1 MAAAVA
7 TGLAKI
13 RSHPEKNRFG
23 GDSQGPSFVSFGEE
37 REERFGLRA
46 SLGQVAQVV
55 QEQEVEVVQLPQLTQ
70 QGRVRLAARNSCN
83 KRRAGAK
90 RTDCPASTK
99 RPPVGSILS
108 GPGWTNANVWKCRST
123 LSSSCWNERR
133 GGHWEPAPAPY
144 LDWKRSTELHPHLED
159 PPRPPGQ
166 TDIASEARRVPRNP
180 EPGEQP
186 MKDCPE
192 APEPQFHTP
201 RDPEATREPSAILR
215 YGETDRYIRLF
226 VLFTTTGVIAMIVH
240 QVIAPIGSPLDT
252 IRYIILNVGDIAGM
266 GIIYTIAVALV
277 SKTARSVYR
286 RLRRLPFRSREGKPC

>member
-1 MAAAVA
+1 MTEWWTTRSMAAAVA

-123 LSSSCWNERR
+123 LSSSCWNERW
-133 GGHWEPAPAPY
+133 GGHWEPAPALYP
-144 LDWKRSTELHPHLED
+144 
-159 PPRPPGQ
+159 
-166 TDIASEARRVPRNP
+166 
-180 EPGEQP
+180 
-186 MKDCPE
+186 
-192 APEPQFHTP
+192 
-201 RDPEATREPSAILR
+201 
-215 YGETDRYIRLF
+215 
-226 VLFTTTGVIAMIVH
+226 
-240 QVIAPIGSPLDT
+240 
-252 IRYIILNVGDIAGM
+252 
-266 GIIYTIAVALV
+266 
-277 SKTARSVYR
+277 
-286 RLRRLPFRSREGKPC
+286 